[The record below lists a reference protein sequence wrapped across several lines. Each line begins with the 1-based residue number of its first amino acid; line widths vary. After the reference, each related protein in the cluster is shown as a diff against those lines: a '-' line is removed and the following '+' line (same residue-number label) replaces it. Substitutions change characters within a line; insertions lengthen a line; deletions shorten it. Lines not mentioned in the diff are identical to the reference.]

1 MTTLL
6 IIVHVLVS
14 LFLIAIVLLQHGKG
28 ADIGA
33 TFGGSGQ
40 SVFGSEGPVPLL
52 NKITTFSAIVF
63 MGTSVSLAYISTN
76 ESTGSIM
83 KELPAQETAAPAQK
97 EAPVTIPMLGTE
109 SQVELPA
116 TEPEASSA
124 VQEAL
129 AEEATAS
136 PAVQESQAE
145 TAEVELTAPI
155 VAEEPVSEAEASP
168 AVQEALAEE
177 PTEIVEPVAEA
188 QNIEVVPA
196 TEEHVAPVEQETE
209 TAPEQEQA
217 E

>member
-97 EAPVTIPMLGTE
+97 EAPVTIPMPGTE

-116 TEPEASSA
+116 PEPEASSA

-136 PAVQESQAE
+136 STVQESQA
-145 TAEVELTAPI
+145 AQVELP
-155 VAEEPVSEAEASP
+155 VMEEEEPVTEASP

-177 PTEIVEPVAEA
+177 TAEVEPVVEA

-196 TEEHVAPVEQETE
+196 AEEHVAPVEQETE